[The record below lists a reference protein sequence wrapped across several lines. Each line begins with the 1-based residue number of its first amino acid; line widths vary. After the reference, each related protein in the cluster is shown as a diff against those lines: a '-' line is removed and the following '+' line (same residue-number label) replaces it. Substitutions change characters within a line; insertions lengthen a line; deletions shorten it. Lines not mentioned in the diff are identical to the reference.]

1 MKGIEELG
9 VVALMLA
16 GILLTPLLF
25 ILFDLWSG
33 IRKAKQ
39 RKEKITSYG
48 WRRTT
53 QKIGQYYN
61 ALLALVVIDCMQMA
75 GIWYLTN
82 YYESRIPLF
91 PLITLLGA
99 LGIALIE
106 VKSIYEKADAKA
118 KRHASDIALLA
129 GEIAKHKSDPK
140 ELAAAVV
147 DYMNKDLIKE
157 DNK

>member
-9 VVALMLA
+9 VIALMLF

-33 IRKAKQ
+33 IRKARQ

-53 QKIGQYYN
+53 QKISQYYN

-99 LGIALIE
+99 LCIAFIE
-106 VKSIYEKADAKA
+106 V
-118 KRHASDIALLA
+118 
-129 GEIAKHKSDPK
+129 
-140 ELAAAVV
+140 
-147 DYMNKDLIKE
+147 
-157 DNK
+157 